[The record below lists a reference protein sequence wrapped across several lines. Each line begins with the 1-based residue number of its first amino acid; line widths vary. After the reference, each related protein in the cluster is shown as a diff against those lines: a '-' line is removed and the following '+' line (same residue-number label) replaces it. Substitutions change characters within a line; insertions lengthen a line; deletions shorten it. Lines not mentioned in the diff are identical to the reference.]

1 MGSYLKRRG
10 HTWYVQLAV
19 PSARQR
25 AVGAKV
31 LVKSL
36 GTRDRDEANRL
47 KHAVLADLQA
57 LIAGDDAR
65 ARGPNVQPERTAE
78 DVLRL
83 ALDERAAVEAGADPE
98 QSEAGFDAMVDNFL
112 NARAK
117 VLGRDE
123 AGNPRLPEPE
133 HALVRRAYKALSGR
147 LELTLGNR
155 IAAYLAEQPGR
166 LTAQTI
172 ADKRRRLEEFGK
184 WLGMDLEVAEV
195 TRADAGRYV
204 AEVIQKRTTG
214 PAEAPQAISPTT
226 KKKEVSDL
234 RSFFDWLVA
243 RGSLDTNPFDR
254 MSSTV
259 KGSTRGRAAA
269 RRPWAHD
276 ELATV
281 LHGFAPNDPLWS
293 LTAIGA
299 YTGMRREEIAEL
311 RVTDVDGDVLRISQG
326 KTAAAV
332 RRVPIH
338 PSLSPLVRQL
348 AASSPDG
355 YLIPGLLPGGPDNKR
370 AWYVGKRFGYA
381 IRKLGI
387 TDPALDFHA
396 LRSTVITK
404 LEEAGTPESTIKLI
418 VGHRRKGMT
427 LGVYSGG
434 LSDQAKR
441 VEVEK
446 LSYGREIDKFVS
458 QTGGRVAIELQSK
471 PRTRISML

>member
-19 PSARQR
+19 PAARQK

-36 GTRDRDEANRL
+36 GTRDRDEANRR

-57 LIAGDDAR
+57 LIAGGNAPT
-65 ARGPNVQPERTAE
+65 RGATVRPERTAE
-78 DVLRL
+78 DILRM
-83 ALDERAAVEAGADPE
+83 AVEERAAIEAGADAE

-112 NARAK
+112 DARAK
-117 VLGRDE
+117 ALGRDE
-123 AGNPRLPEPE
+123 EGNPRLPEQE
-133 HALVRRAYKALSGR
+133 HAIVRRAYKALSGR

-172 ADKRRRLEEFGK
+172 ADKRRRLDEFGK
-184 WLGMDLEVAEV
+184 WIGTDLEVAEV

-214 PAEAPQAISPTT
+214 PTEAPQPISSTT

-234 RSFFDWLVA
+234 RSFFDWLLA
-243 RGSLDTNPFDR
+243 RGYLEANPFDR

-269 RRPWAHD
+269 RRPWTRA
-276 ELATV
+276 ELSTV
-281 LHGFAPNDPLWS
+281 LHGFAPSDPLWP

-311 RVTDVDGDVLRISQG
+311 RVSDVDGDVLRVAQG

-332 RRVPIH
+332 RRVPVH
-338 PSLSPLVRQL
+338 PILRPLVRQL

-370 AWYVGKRFGYA
+370 AWYVGKRFGYV

-387 TDPALDFHA
+387 DDPALDFHA
-396 LRSTVITK
+396 LRSTFITK
-404 LEEAGTPESTIKLI
+404 LEEAGTPESTIQLI

-427 LGVYSGG
+427 FGVYSGG
-434 LSDQAKR
+434 LSDEAKR

-446 LSYGREIDKFVS
+446 LSYGPEVDRFVAEAGAS
-458 QTGGRVAIELQSK
+458 VQVASLSK
-471 PRTRISML
+471 PRNRRSIR